1 MPLTVHF
8 HLKTPFLK
16 EHLTL
21 NWLLTFPLYDR
32 NQKTFMNRLN
42 GLLSAHLQ
50 PSSLDPFGHFLK
62 RFEAFDT
69 WISDLCHLFFWRG
82 ALVTTR
88 LTFLM
93 FFLSEASPFRQPSPL
108 FHLSFPRHRGPAPQQ
123 GCFTPEVLKASQPP
137 TQISLPCHYLFHY
150 ISFWMSPAPSVPST
164 SSGLVLFRFHFFPG
178 QHRTYCVSI

>member
-50 PSSLDPFGHFLK
+50 PSSLDLFGHFLK

-137 TQISLPCHYLFHY
+137 TQIIATDLPALSLPFSLHQLLDVTGSISSVHFKWISPLS
-150 ISFWMSPAPSVPST
+150 ISFLSWAT
-164 SSGLVLFRFHFFPG
+164 
-178 QHRTYCVSI
+178 

>member
-1 MPLTVHF
+1 
-8 HLKTPFLK
+8 
-16 EHLTL
+16 
-21 NWLLTFPLYDR
+21 
-32 NQKTFMNRLN
+32 MNRLN

-137 TQISLPCHYLFHY
+137 TQISLPCHHLFPDRYTDYPKYTTVYTVFACDFWFICISVRKKVVYL
-150 ISFWMSPAPSVPST
+150 
-164 SSGLVLFRFHFFPG
+164 G
-178 QHRTYCVSI
+178 